1 MGISA
6 PTISNSINE
15 DNMKTIILHQGSDED
30 ALEMAVEVS
39 QREFDMME
47 QIRKFSHENWED
59 RELDLLKEAR
69 KQLEGMDEMK
79 ATTPSVGKLD
89 AKRETIKKTKKKPLI
104 LMAIAIGVVLLCVG
118 LFVFSSNRKTE
129 VLRWPS
135 YSFPNVFSISIPPTM
150 EMRNDLSITGKMIN
164 AFHDSQI
171 FQMMCDECDLFYEK
185 SQIVF
190 QPLGMNSNNRQVVTE
205 ATATYARILFDFGYS
220 DGVSQRD
227 IRKMTRSDFK
237 EYDEI
242 VGKQYQTEYEC
253 MNDFLNREAKLIWHP
268 SKKMKIN
275 GKYCIAIEYDR
286 TGLEGLVNVK
296 KYIFL
301 YDGKEIDVT
310 MSYRESEKE
319 KYADDFEK
327 VIKSFKINDK

>member
-15 DNMKTIILHQGSDED
+15 DIMKTIILHQGSGDD
-30 ALEMAVEVS
+30 ALEMTVEVS
-39 QREFDMME
+39 QREIDMME
-47 QIRKFSHENWED
+47 QIRKFSQENLEG

-104 LMAIAIGVVLLCVG
+104 LMAIAIGVVLLVVG
-118 LFVFSSNRKTE
+118 SFVLSSNRKTE

-190 QPLGMNSNNRQVVTE
+190 QPLGMNSNNCQVVAE
-205 ATATYARILFDFGYS
+205 ATATYAHILFDFGYN

-253 MNDFLNREAKLIWHP
+253 MNDFLNREARLIWHP

-310 MSYRESEKE
+310 MSYRASEKE
-319 KYADDFEK
+319 KYAKDFEE
-327 VIKSFKINDK
+327 VINSFKILD